1 LNDEIG
7 QEAADSAYYALRSA
21 IKSLQLLG
29 SPDLTITGEGGA
41 TSITTKDGTLQMSA
55 GVPVVWSV
63 TAEDGSETHAA
74 IISETGLLTAKKNGV
89 VKVTAQ
95 ASGSSLSGSA
105 LIAISGQEGALLSGP
120 ASALSGE
127 AFKLNFGL
135 NNLTSDVYA
144 IDLTVR
150 YDAAKVEFVSGISLV
165 DGFSIVLD
173 QEGESGAGEANIR
186 FLAAGAGQ
194 AISNTDNLLELSF
207 KAKDVSATVD
217 INTITVDN
225 VIISDGV
232 TETPVSP
239 TSHNVKIE
247 VGDKTA
253 LSAAIAAANSRLIGA
268 IEGSFLGQY
277 APGSKA
283 PLETQLA
290 AANVALA
297 DPELSPAGIQEAVTQ
312 LAAATIAFDRTL
324 RTLSGASVMTIGDL
338 AVVARHYGQ
347 SNADANWT
355 LYKALGI
362 TTPRPIGVQD
372 LAAVAYR
379 IIGN

>member
-1 LNDEIG
+1 MNG
-7 QEAADSAYYALRSA
+7 SQWGVVT
-21 IKSLQLLG
+21 LLEQ
-29 SPDLTITGEGGA
+29 PKLTVSGEGGA

-55 GVPVVWSV
+55 GVPVAWSV
-63 TAEDGSETHAA
+63 TAEDGSETQAA

-95 ASGSSLSGSA
+95 ASGSSLRGSA

-120 ASALSGE
+120 ASVLSGE

-150 YDAAKVEFVSGISLV
+150 YDPAKAEYVSGISLV
-165 DGFSIVLD
+165 EGFSIVLD
-173 QEGESGAGEANIR
+173 QEGASGDGEANIR

-207 KAKDVSATVD
+207 KAKDVGAT
-217 INTITVDN
+217 IELNAITVDN

-239 TSHNVKIE
+239 TSHNVRIE
-247 VGDKTA
+247 VADKSV
-253 LSAAIAAANSRLIGA
+253 LSVAIAAASSRLIGA
-268 IEGSFLGQY
+268 NEGSFLGQY
-277 APGSKA
+277 APGSIA
-283 PLETQLA
+283 LLETQLA
-290 AANVALA
+290 AAHVAMA
-297 DPELSPAGIQEAVTQ
+297 DPNLSQAGIQEASTQ
-312 LAAATIAFDRTL
+312 LALATAAFDGSL
-324 RTLSGASVMTIGDL
+324 KTLSGASALTIGDL
-338 AVVARHYGQ
+338 AVIGRYYGQ
-347 SNADANWT
+347 SSADANWP

-379 IIGN
+379 ILGN